1 MEKIEKRGRP
11 TIASTDPDQQPRKF
25 TREFTNFIGIRSV
38 WKYDLDAYPNGPI
51 SVENF
56 YPNGFVADVEKENKL
71 PKTQRKYINPANG
84 KEVSY
89 GRAKQLGLIK

>member
-11 TIASTDPDQQPRKF
+11 TTASTDPDQQPRKF
-25 TREFTNFIGIRSV
+25 TRESTNFKGIRSV
-38 WKYDLDAYPNGPI
+38 WKYDLDYYPNGPI
-51 SVENF
+51 SVEIF
-56 YPNGFVADVEKENKL
+56 YPSGFVSDAEKEAKL
-71 PKTQRKYINPANG
+71 PKTQRKFINPANG

>member
-25 TREFTNFIGIRSV
+25 TREFTNFKGIRSV
-38 WKYDLDAYPNGPI
+38 CKYDYDVYPNGPI
-51 SVENF
+51 SVETF
-56 YPNGFVADVEKENKL
+56 YPSGFVSDVEKENKL
-71 PKTQRKYINPANG
+71 PKTQRKFINPANG

>member
-25 TREFTNFIGIRSV
+25 TREFTNFKGIRSV
-38 WKYDLDAYPNGPI
+38 WKYDLDYYPNGPI
-51 SVENF
+51 SVETF
-56 YPNGFVADVEKENKL
+56 YPNGFVSDAEKEDKL
-71 PKTQRKYINPANG
+71 PKTQRKYINTANG